1 MHDSQRSERDIS
13 LSVLDLTPTHQC
25 GFNRDMHISGPLSME
40 MLLPSTTVLYSG
52 DTRNFTQFVSFKFLR
67 SMPDILEDTYQTVW
81 VVSVENLPRESLGEF
96 EAFLILPQRDGWYL
110 MSTNSSLQK
119 KSLCTFIKL
128 SLAEV

>member
-1 MHDSQRSERDIS
+1 
-13 LSVLDLTPTHQC
+13 
-25 GFNRDMHISGPLSME
+25 MHISGPLSME

-52 DTRNFTQFVSFKFLR
+52 DTRTFTQFVSFKFLR

-119 KSLCTFIKL
+119 IPSLPLLSCLWLKSESAVYMGWRWWMDCKADFQDFLCKIYIIW
-128 SLAEV
+128 

>member
-1 MHDSQRSERDIS
+1 
-13 LSVLDLTPTHQC
+13 
-25 GFNRDMHISGPLSME
+25 
-40 MLLPSTTVLYSG
+40 
-52 DTRNFTQFVSFKFLR
+52 
-67 SMPDILEDTYQTVW
+67 MPDILEDTYQTVW